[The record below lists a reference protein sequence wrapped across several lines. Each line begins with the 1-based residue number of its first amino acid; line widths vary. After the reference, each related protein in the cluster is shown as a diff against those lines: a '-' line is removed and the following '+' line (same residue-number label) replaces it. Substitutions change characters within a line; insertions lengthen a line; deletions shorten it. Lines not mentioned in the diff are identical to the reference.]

1 MFPTQ
6 IPVINPDIYSR
17 CDERKQ
23 TSDHKNDMSSVSKTD
38 AAIKEHIYHALRN
51 DDVLRAVEYDEIDV
65 HVKNGIVYLYG
76 HIVSTTSQSRI
87 INAIR
92 AIPGILRVENNLV
105 LDDKLTFEVA
115 TSLGELEHA
124 YNCKFFT
131 GSSHGVVSINGIVG
145 DDHVKMLAERC
156 AGSNPNGRGVINNVQ
171 VSGTEL
177 ELHNQ
182 AFLQPIIGEIIYFL
196 DGISGV
202 VRQVIINPNNR
213 RVIEMTI
220 QGHFPDHEQNL
231 TALSDNQNH
240 KPDKTIVIPVNLI
253 RYMTSSSGFLTI
265 KSTET
270 TQYQDFNPLY
280 FTTSQTEWLP
290 PYPYCPGDVL
300 FNVEAE
306 EIENQKMVEPDIA
319 QLNISAQPTSV
330 KALEMPVDIIATWE
344 DDGGQIIQ
352 PAEAVVMAEFRVR
365 PLEAQSNVQTGK
377 FINHVN
383 DSLGG

>member
-1 MFPTQ
+1 MFPVQ
-6 IPVINPDIYSR
+6 ISKIDPAEFSR
-17 CDERKQ
+17 CKDQ
-23 TSDHKNDMSSVSKTD
+23 TMIADHEKSPDSISKTD
-38 AAIKEHIYHALRN
+38 AAIKEHIYHAFWK
-51 DDVLRAVEYDEIDV
+51 DDILRAIEYDEIDV

-87 INAIR
+87 FNAIR

-156 AGSNPNGRGVINNVQ
+156 AGSNPNVRGVINNVQ

-177 ELHNQ
+177 EIHNQ
-182 AFLQPIIGEIIYFL
+182 AFLQPSIGEIIYFL
-196 DGISGV
+196 DGIAGV
-202 VRQVIINPNNR
+202 VKQVIIDPNNR
-213 RVIEMTI
+213 RVIEMII

-240 KPDKTIVIPVNLI
+240 RLDRIIVIPVNLI
-253 RYMTSSSGFLTI
+253 RYLTNSSGFLTI
-265 KSTET
+265 KSAET
-270 TQYQDFNPLY
+270 TQYQEFNPLY
-280 FTTSQTEWLP
+280 FTKSQSEWTP
-290 PYPYCPGDVL
+290 PYPYCPEDVL

-306 EIENQKMVEPDIA
+306 EIENQKMVDPDIP
-319 QLNISAQPTSV
+319 QLNVSAQPTS
-330 KALEMPVDIIATWE
+330 AIAPEMPVDIIATWE

-352 PAEAVVMAEFRVR
+352 PVEAVVMAEFRVR